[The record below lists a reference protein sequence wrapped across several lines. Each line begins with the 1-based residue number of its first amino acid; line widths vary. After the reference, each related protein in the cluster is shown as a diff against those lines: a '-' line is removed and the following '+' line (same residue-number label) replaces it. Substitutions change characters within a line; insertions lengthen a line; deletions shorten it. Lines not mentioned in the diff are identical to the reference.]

1 MNKLTSL
8 LQIRRSAGLAAVL
21 AVALMSGC
29 ATQPPTAAA
38 MVPAPQVVGKHHPG
52 KLAVAASSLLDGAS
66 PAAAKPGAKSGGA
79 LIEEAIAASVQ
90 QSKVFSQVVA
100 RGDAQYV
107 LTATLIANETPPW
120 GGTFTARCEMGWVL
134 TKADGA
140 TVWKE
145 ILKSEGTATGS
156 DAFVGVQRAQM
167 ARERAVREN
176 IAQAITRLGKLDL

>member
-1 MNKLTSL
+1 MNKLASVLEMRRTLGLVAVMAGAL
-8 LQIRRSAGLAAVL
+8 L
-21 AVALMSGC
+21 SGC

-38 MVPAPQVVGKHHPG
+38 MVPAPQVVGKQHPA
-52 KLAVAASSLLDGAS
+52 KLAVSASSLLDAA
-66 PAAAKPGAKSGGA
+66 PAASAKPGVKTGGA
-79 LIEEAIAASVQ
+79 LIEEAIVASVQ
-90 QSKVFSQVVA
+90 QSKVFSQVVS

-134 TKADGA
+134 TKADGS

-145 ILKSEGTATGS
+145 VVKSEGTATGS

-176 IAQAITRLGKLDL
+176 ISLAIARLGKLEL